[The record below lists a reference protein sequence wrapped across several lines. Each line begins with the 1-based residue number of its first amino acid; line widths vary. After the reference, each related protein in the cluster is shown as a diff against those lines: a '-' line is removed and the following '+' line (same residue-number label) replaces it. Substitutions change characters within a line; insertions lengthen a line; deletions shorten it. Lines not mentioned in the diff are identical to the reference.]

1 MLDGLKGINKNE
13 KFSGRGEL
21 SFKSV
26 LDRAQNKNKNKKQQQ
41 KTRKMYNIP
50 NRSVYLDFNYILYFF
65 CFIS

>member
-26 LDRAQNKNKNKKQQQ
+26 LDRAQNKNKNNNKKQQQ
-41 KTRKMYNIP
+41 KKI
-50 NRSVYLDFNYILYFF
+50 V
-65 CFIS
+65 